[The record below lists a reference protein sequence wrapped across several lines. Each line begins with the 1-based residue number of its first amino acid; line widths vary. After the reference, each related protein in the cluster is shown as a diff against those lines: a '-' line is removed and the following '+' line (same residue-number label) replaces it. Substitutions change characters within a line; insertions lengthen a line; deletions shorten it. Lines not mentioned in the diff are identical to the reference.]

1 MITEKDLNCKAIK
14 HSIYG
19 NIIYGS
25 ISKIVVGA
33 DGIPVFMFKHKD
45 GMKATYLC
53 ADYTAVNDVDIPFCG
68 ESLNNTQSFADS
80 LNTPTYTPNDNLKIV

>member
-33 DGIPVFMFKHKD
+33 DRIPVFMFKHKD

-53 ADYTAVNDVDIPFCG
+53 CDYIAVNDVDIPFCG
-68 ESLNNTQSFADS
+68 ESLNNTQNFANS
-80 LNTPTYTPNDNLKIV
+80 LNTPAYTPNDDLKIV